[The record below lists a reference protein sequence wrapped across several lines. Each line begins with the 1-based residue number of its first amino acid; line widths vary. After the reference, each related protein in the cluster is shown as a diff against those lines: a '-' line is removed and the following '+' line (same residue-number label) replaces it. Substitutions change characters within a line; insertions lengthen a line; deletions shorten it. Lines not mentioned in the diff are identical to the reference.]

1 MFSFNNINVLIV
13 GDVMI
18 DRYIRGS
25 VTRISPEAPV
35 PIVAHENTENRLGG
49 AANVALNIQALGAL
63 PFLLSVVGDDENAA
77 IFTAIL
83 EKNNLS
89 QKGIVPSIH
98 RKTTVK
104 TRVLAGNQ
112 QLLRIDSEDIHAL
125 NDIETNNVLNK
136 FHHLLSEYSFKV
148 IILQDYNKG
157 VLTEKIIQN
166 IIAIAQKRN
175 ILVTADPKKVNFLAY
190 QHVTLFKPN
199 LKEVRDSVPFSV
211 QTTLESL
218 QKAANFIH
226 THLKNQ
232 YTLITLSEKGM
243 FLSDG
248 MSAQIIPTRPRAI
261 SDVSGA
267 GDTVIA
273 VISLALAAKMD
284 MTKAVELANMAGG
297 QVCEKVGVVPVN
309 RLQLLHEF
317 GNM

>member
-1 MFSFNNINVLIV
+1 MFNSHVLIV

-35 PIVAHENTENRLGG
+35 PIVAHERTENRLGG
-49 AANVALNIQALGAL
+49 AANVALNIQALGAI
-63 PFLLSVVGDDENAA
+63 PFLLSVVGNDDDGV
-77 IFTAIL
+77 IFNDIIH
-83 EKNNLS
+83 KNNLTK
-89 QKGIVPSIH
+89 KGIIASTH

-104 TRVLAGNQ
+104 TRILAGNQ

-125 NDIETNNVLNK
+125 SEIEEQQILNK
-136 FHHLLSEYSFKV
+136 FYYLLAEYHFEV

-157 VLTEKIIQN
+157 VLTEN
-166 IIAIAQKRN
+166 IIKNIISTAKKRN
-175 ILVTADPKKVNFLAY
+175 IPVTIDPKKNNFWCYENA
-190 QHVTLFKPN
+190 TIFKPN
-199 LKEVRDSVPFSV
+199 LKEVRDSLPFEV
-211 QTTLESL
+211 QPNLESL
-218 QKAANFIH
+218 KKASDFIH
-226 THLKNQ
+226 ARLKNK

-248 MSAQIIPTRPRAI
+248 VSAQIIPTRPRAI

-284 MTKAVELANMAGG
+284 MKEAVALANMAGG
-297 QVCEKVGVVPVN
+297 QVCEKVGVVPVD
-309 RLQLLHEF
+309 RLLLLHEF
-317 GNM
+317 GNA